1 MPITI
6 SYNDFITQ
14 TGNMPSGAS
23 QPYQYSGIA
32 SSISNLE
39 SDDRTI
45 VFTNLPNGLRVVP
58 ALSTEPFDSIFVD
71 IETYNDYVLMSGGGN
86 NTWADSEQSYFQAR
100 YVSSAGFWA
109 LGATGN
115 NSPGCILTGAGSGTS
130 SILDISFEGINFQ
143 ETTFNTTDVD
153 MGDLYLERARKYI
166 FDSSL
171 GQFSSPVYFD
181 QTSNDSWYPAEVVYY
196 NGDGGHS
203 LTISGTSY
211 SATPSSLTL
220 YVPFS
225 GIVYWSGNALQSTE
239 SYNLQSFAPQ
249 PFSVLA
255 EGYSWNATYAN
266 EIFSDYTILASNAG
280 NTGTAIIQLNA
291 AATNGEQFTD
301 LITPLRKLYVLFND
315 NP

>member
-6 SYNDFITQ
+6 SYDNFITQ

-32 SSISNLE
+32 SDITNLE
-39 SDDRTI
+39 ASDRTI
-45 VFTNLPNGLRVVP
+45 IFTNLPSGLRVVQ
-58 ALSTEPFDSIFVD
+58 AQSTEPFDSVFID
-71 IETYNDYVLMSGGGN
+71 IESYNDFILMSGISSGIWEATGN
-86 NTWADSEQSYFQAR
+86 NIFQAR
-100 YVSSAGFWA
+100 YIPSAGFWC

-115 NSPGCILTGAGSGTS
+115 NSPGCILTGVGSATS
-130 SILDISFEGINFQ
+130 SILDITFEGINFQ

-153 MGDLYLERARKYI
+153 MGDLYLERGRKYI

-171 GQFSSPVYFD
+171 GQFNSPVYFD
-181 QTSNDSWYPAEVVYY
+181 QTSNDSWYPIGVAYS
-196 NGDGGHS
+196 NGAGGES

-211 SATPSSLTL
+211 SGVSSSLTL
-220 YVPFS
+220 YLPFL
-225 GIVYWSGNALQSTE
+225 GIAYWSGNVLYSTE

-249 PFSVLA
+249 PFNILA
-255 EGYSWNATYAN
+255 EGYSWNSTVPN
-266 EIFSDYTILASNAG
+266 EILSDYTILASNAG
-280 NTGTAIIQLNA
+280 STGRAVVQLNA

-301 LITPLRKLYVLFND
+301 LITPLRKLHILFND